1 MPVATKRQDGAAEGR
16 ITLAWKEQ
24 LLLQD
29 DQVEMLSDLADEYA
43 RALGDADRIDG
54 LQAIDE
60 AVRETIKT
68 RLAYRAECVINF
80 GHDRP

>member
-1 MPVATKRQDGAAEGR
+1 MPTKTASAQHVEEGR

-24 LLLQD
+24 LLLTEE
-29 DQVEMLSDLADEYA
+29 QVDMLSGLADEYA

-60 AVRETIKT
+60 EVRGVVQT
-68 RLAYRAECVINF
+68 RLRYRAECVINF